1 MTTVK
6 LGTQVRQEQIARA
19 ALGLLATHGLQGL
32 NIKRVAQRIGMVPSA
47 IYRHFKSK
55 EEILDAVL
63 GLIEERL
70 VGNVQAVC
78 EESADSLERL
88 RLLLMHHI
96 QLIRENEAVPRV
108 VFSEEVGFGD
118 PAKKSRLYGI
128 ISRYLQEVE
137 EILRRGQKEGAIRAE
152 LDPATVAVMFLG
164 LIQPAAIL
172 WHVSSGRFDVTRQ
185 ASKAWEIFREAI
197 RTR

>member
-1 MTTVK
+1 M
-6 LGTQVRQEQIARA
+6 RR
-19 ALGLLATHGLQGL
+19 
-32 NIKRVAQRIGMVPSA
+32 
-47 IYRHFKSK
+47 
-55 EEILDAVL
+55 
-63 GLIEERL
+63 
-70 VGNVQAVC
+70 
-78 EESADSLERL
+78 
-88 RLLLMHHI
+88 LLMHHI

-128 ISRYLQEVE
+128 IGRYLQEVE